1 MERINTMN
9 IDKFAEAIAF
19 IGEGPCTKFE
29 CPRQQECA
37 DEQVECK
44 AFRYWVNNDSY
55 DTMRKGKKTSID
67 IDLGR
72 LLKPIE

>member
-29 CPRQQECA
+29 CP
-37 DEQVECK
+37 
-44 AFRYWVNNDSY
+44 NNKNVLMNKSNVKRLDI
-55 DTMRKGKKTSID
+55 GSIMTRM
-67 IDLGR
+67 IR
-72 LLKPIE
+72 